1 MFLEQNQPAPIL
13 ETERLSL
20 RRMTEADLDFLAG
33 MLGDQEVMR
42 HYPKPLQRAEAADWL
57 QRVLASY
64 QRNGHGFW
72 LARLRDSGEPV
83 GQVGLLGREIE
94 GQPEVE
100 VAYMLARPFWGR
112 GLATEAA
119 LSCRDHALE
128 VLRAPRVV
136 SMIRPENQP
145 SLRVAARLG
154 MVRIGATTHVGLPHD
169 LYAYSRR
176 PLGSRL

>member
-1 MFLEQNQPAPIL
+1 MTNLI
-13 ETERLSL
+13 ETERLAL
-20 RRMTEADLDFLAG
+20 RRMTEQDLDFLAG
-33 MLGDQEVMR
+33 MLGDPEVMR
-42 HYPKPLQRAEAADWL
+42 HYPKPLPRAEAADWL

-64 QRNGHGFW
+64 QRSGYGFW
-72 LARLRDSGEPV
+72 LARLRDSDEPV

-119 LSCRDHALE
+119 LACRDHALG
-128 VLRAPRVV
+128 VLHAPRVV

-154 MVRIGATTHVGLPHD
+154 MVRIGQTTHVGLPHD
-169 LYAYSRR
+169 LYAYPVPVLS
-176 PLGSRL
+176 